1 MSLCLSLA
9 SKNRELIDKILKQ
22 FVARIT
28 PLSKTTQPCGLL
40 SGLAGELLFL
50 FKLSQ
55 FQPTLVNDSLFNDK
69 LEYLQQLLPR
79 SINRPD
85 LSTGLSG
92 QGWFLEFINQAQG
105 ADYDSELCEDIDDIL
120 LNNLSIDCWQG
131 EIEMV
136 LGLGGIAMYAARRQL
151 TSDTTALF
159 EKIISHFENT
169 ATQVTENTLSWSQPA
184 DSVYRFN
191 KENPVEAEYNLGL
204 AHGVPSIIAAI
215 LTALQIPP
223 LFTRTKRIVIQS
235 GDWLLQQELTAPQ
248 NISCFASSCND
259 DNGSRLGWCYGDLTI
274 ALTLVRVGKALELPS
289 YIDKARK
296 ISLHAAKRNSSQGM
310 VYDAGLCHGSAGLA
324 LIFQL
329 LHQQIDEPKLLQAAN
344 NWLLYTLDLYR
355 EKGLQGLYMYSAV
368 TKEYQ
373 EDSSFLMGYSGIGL
387 CLLAA
392 LGEQADWT
400 DCLLMS

>member
-1 MSLCLSLA
+1 MSSCLPLA
-9 SKNRELIDKILKQ
+9 SENRDLIDKILEQ
-22 FVARIT
+22 FVERSSH
-28 PLSKTTQPCGLL
+28 LNKETQPCGLL

-50 FKLSQ
+50 FKLSK
-55 FQPTLVNDSLFNDK
+55 FQPALVNDGLFNDK
-69 LEYLQQLLPR
+69 LEYLQQQL
-79 SINRPD
+79 SNVINRPD
-85 LSTGLSG
+85 LDSGLSG

-105 ADYDSELCEDIDDIL
+105 ADYDCELCEDIDDIL
-120 LNNLSIDCWQG
+120 LNSLSVERWQG

-151 TSDTTALF
+151 TSDSSEFF
-159 EKIISHFENT
+159 EKIIRHFEST
-169 ATQVTENTLSWSQPA
+169 AIQVTENTLSWSQPVN
-184 DSVYRFN
+184 SIFRFN
-191 KENPVEAEYNLGL
+191 KETPDEAEFNLGL

-215 LTALQIPP
+215 LPALKIPT
-223 LFTRTKRIVIQS
+223 LFKRTKRLLIQS
-235 GDWLLQQELTAPQ
+235 CDWLLQQELAAPQ
-248 NISCFASSCND
+248 SISCFSSSCND

-310 VYDAGLCHGSAGLA
+310 VYDAGLCHGSAGLS

-329 LHQQIDEPKLLQAAN
+329 LHQQLDETKLLQAAN

-355 EKGLQGLYMYSAV
+355 EEGLKGLYMYSAI
-368 TKEYQ
+368 TKKHQ